1 MDFDRW
7 YRKTERSANSRV
19 WQGAVVAL
27 AGMML
32 SGLIAKLGNAAGSL
46 ARPFFEVFAWAPI
59 GLFVVA
65 LALMAS
71 GAWTVWRLH
80 TDPLALYEGR

>member
-7 YRKTERSANSRV
+7 YRKTERKAAARM
-19 WQGAVVAL
+19 WQGVVVAFV
-27 AGMML
+27 GMMASAFL
-32 SGLIAKLGNAAGSL
+32 AKIGNEAGSL
-46 ARPFFEVFAWAPI
+46 VRPIFEVFAWVPV
-59 GLFVVA
+59 GLFAIA

-80 TDPLALYEGR
+80 SDPGALYESR